1 MTLTADC
8 YDAIITTA
16 RKEKNM
22 NSAIA
27 LEDLKMP
34 VVKRA
39 SGMDA
44 GVEEE
49 GGIFTAADVEI
60 PDEFFN
66 RLKCGYECVDSLMG
80 SFVPGTTIVLSSP
93 RGVGKTT
100 FLTMLAEGFMKAN
113 SRLNAL
119 YVSGEEHVA
128 QLAYTCQ
135 RVGAQSIGITNR
147 TKVESI
153 LPLFS
158 QYKVIIIDSLPTMTT
173 DVEGVSKHDME
184 LWAVQQF
191 KKMAEKTK
199 TVCFVIL
206 HCTKDGKSKGNSAIE
221 HLVHA
226 TMSIHK
232 MDPEDMGEH
241 ARLIECDKNRSGST
255 GSIILNM
262 TANGYDFENPIDA
275 SKANNRNSTDGGMA
289 GGQRAE
295 RRVRE
300 VSNLMDWIGSKP
312 FVTES
317 DLGTWFDLPEDP
329 TAYDRHMRHIRSL
342 IKMGK
347 LVKIGTHISA
357 VK

>member
-1 MTLTADC
+1 
-8 YDAIITTA
+8 
-16 RKEKNM
+16 M
-22 NSAIA
+22 NAAIA
-27 LEDLKMP
+27 LEDIKMP
-34 VVKRA
+34 IVKRA

-80 SFVPGTTIVLSSP
+80 SFVPGTTITLSSP

-100 FLTMLAEGFMKAN
+100 FLTMVAEGFMKTN
-113 SRLNAL
+113 SRVNAL

-135 RVGAQSIGITNR
+135 RVGATSIGVTNR

-158 QYKVIIIDSLPTMTT
+158 QYKVLIIDSLPTMTT

-184 LWAVQQF
+184 LWAISQF

-226 TMSIHK
+226 CMDISK
-232 MDPEDMGEH
+232 MDEEDMGPC
-241 ARLIECDKNRSGST
+241 ARLIECSKNRSGST
-255 GSIILNM
+255 GNLILRM
-262 TANGYDFENPIDA
+262 SQNGYDFENPVDD
-275 SKANNRNSTDGGMA
+275 SKANNKNVNANMA
-289 GGQRAE
+289 GGQRAAT
-295 RRVRE
+295 RVRE
-300 VSNLMDWIGSKP
+300 SNNLIDFIKSRKSI
-312 FVTES
+312 TEK
-317 DLGTWFDLPEDP
+317 DLGAWEGLPEDG
-329 TAYDRHMRHIRSL
+329 TAYERHLRLIKSL
-342 IKMGK
+342 VKMGK
-347 LVKIGTHISA
+347 LIRMGDKIEVA
-357 VK
+357 K